1 MYKLLL
7 CWRYLRTRYIA
18 LASII
23 SVTLGV
29 ATMIV
34 VNSVM
39 AGFTT
44 EMENR
49 IHGIL
54 SDVVL
59 ESTSLEGMPDAQWH
73 MEQIRAVAGQW
84 IEAMTPTVAVPAMLS
99 FQVPYG
105 SGKWITRPVYLIGI
119 DAATQGQ
126 VSDFSKY
133 LQHPENRRQLSWE
146 LRHEGYDIRDPQ
158 GGADARHRPQMAAAG
173 WPHRIRRAR
182 YEEMLRWGKPSSA
195 PSGPSRQDSSSPG
208 PGSTDLQ
215 QPLDSPG
222 RQQSAGSSGVLQS
235 HGSSDV
241 QQPSGSS
248 GLEPRVG
255 PERSDQ
261 APANPIRVL
270 SESDPGRSGR
280 VGVGWGP
287 KEPGDAAP
295 SPAGPSSGLDLP
307 SPLRSAEGDPRRR
320 GDPRWNETAERIGR
334 DGTQMPSA
342 LARHQETPER
352 IGQTEN
358 RGPSS
363 PPADSA
369 GGSEPS
375 NPAASDDPFASRIE
389 QQTFDPTRQ
398 QHTGAVLGMGLV
410 SFRDAEGD
418 DRFVLLPG
426 DDVKLTFPTAGT
438 PPKAISD
445 TFTIVDLY
453 ESKMSEYDSQFV
465 FVPIEKLQELRGMI
479 DPATGA
485 RLVSS
490 IQIKL
495 KPGVDGAMVRDLLRA
510 KFRPELYAVFT
521 WRDKQGPLLAAV
533 QMETAILN
541 VLLFLIICVSGFGIL
556 AIFFMIVV
564 EKTRDIGIL
573 KSLGAS
579 SRGVMGIF
587 LSYGLLLGVTGSVA
601 GLILGLLFVRYI
613 NQIADW
619 LGKLTGRPLFD
630 PQIYYFYKIPTMVQP
645 TTVTWIIS
653 GAVVIAVLASVL
665 PALRAAM
672 LRPVDALRYE

>member
-1 MYKLLL
+1 MYKILL

-18 LASII
+18 LASIV

-59 ESTSLEGMPDAQWH
+59 EATSLEGMPDAEWH

-84 IEAMTPTVAVPAMLS
+84 IESMTPTVVTPAMLS

-105 SGKWITRPVYLIGI
+105 SGKWITRPVHLIGI

-126 VSDFSKY
+126 VSDFSHY
-133 LQHPENRRQLSWE
+133 LQHPENRKQLGWDLRQ
-146 LRHEGYDIRDPQ
+146 EGYDIQDHQ
-158 GGADARHRPQMAAAG
+158 GGPEARQRPQMAAAG
-173 WPHRIRRAR
+173 WPHRIRRVR
-182 YEEMLRWGKPSSA
+182 YEELVRPPKNQQTPVGARSQPNSSF
-195 PSGPSRQDSSSPG
+195 PG
-208 PGSTDLQ
+208 LEE
-215 QPLDSPG
+215 
-222 RQQSAGSSGVLQS
+222 
-235 HGSSDV
+235 
-241 QQPSGSS
+241 SGS
-248 GLEPRVG
+248 
-255 PERSDQ
+255 
-261 APANPIRVL
+261 NPIRLLHQDSGVRS
-270 SESDPGRSGR
+270 SEQEGQEALGRENGPG
-280 VGVGWGP
+280 
-287 KEPGDAAP
+287 A
-295 SPAGPSSGLDLP
+295 SGLTLP
-307 SPLRSAEGDPRRR
+307 SPLRSRQSNPSGEIAPRFAEGEPGANRQAQATPQRSSSDSM
-320 GDPRWNETAERIGR
+320 ETEEVEDLFA
-334 DGTQMPSA
+334 
-342 LARHQETPER
+342 ARVQA
-352 IGQTEN
+352 N
-358 RGPSS
+358 
-363 PPADSA
+363 
-369 GGSEPS
+369 
-375 NPAASDDPFASRIE
+375 
-389 QQTFDPTRQ
+389 TFDPTRQ
-398 QHTGAVLGMGLV
+398 QHTGAVLGIGLV
-410 SFRDAEGD
+410 SFRDLEGD

-438 PPKAISD
+438 PPKGISD

-479 DPATGA
+479 DPSTGA
-485 RLVSS
+485 RLVST

-495 KPGVDGAMVRDLLRA
+495 KPGVDGNMVRDLLRA
-510 KFRPELYAVFT
+510 KFRPELYGVFT
-521 WRDKQGPLLAAV
+521 WRDKQAPLLAAV

-579 SRGVMGIF
+579 SQGVMGIF
-587 LSYGLLLGVTGSVA
+587 LSYGLLLGLTGSAA
-601 GLILGLLFVRYI
+601 GLVLGLVFVHYI
-613 NQIADW
+613 NQIADL

-630 PQIYYFYKIPTMVQP
+630 PQIYYFYKIPTIVQP
-645 TTVTWIIS
+645 ATAGWIVLGAIS
-653 GAVVIAVLASVL
+653 IAVLASVL

-672 LRPVDALRYE
+672 LRPVEALRYE